1 MEYIGKI
8 EDDDKL
14 FHENQIVI
22 YGAGKIGKK
31 LVKVLE
37 EKGYRKKI
45 VAFCDG
51 NQQIWNKMENGILVI
66 SLEEAVRRYPEAAY
80 LIGSCCVRQMAEALA
95 EAGISKIHVTR
106 V

>member
-1 MEYIGKI
+1 MEFIGKI

-14 FHENQIVI
+14 LQEDQIVI
-22 YGAGKIGKK
+22 YGAGNIGKK
-31 LVKVLE
+31 LVIVLE
-37 EKGYRKKI
+37 KKGYRKKI

-51 NQQIWNKMENGILVI
+51 NQQIWGKEENGILVI

-80 LIGSCCVRQMAEALA
+80 LIGSCCVRQMAEALI
-95 EAGISKIHVTR
+95 EAGISKIHITR